1 MKALNVIYIIRI
13 ALGALAALVSA
24 FVVNLKVGNPLING
38 ITIALAVYLLSYY
51 LLKMQ
56 FMTRVEKP
64 TKILSMGIGIYFM
77 TFILCWVLFITPF
90 LVPPT
95 ATFNFDP
102 EEPKVGEIVTFM
114 STSEDPDGEIVSYS
128 WNFGDETTGAGAT
141 SSHTYSNAGNYTVT
155 LIVVDDHQISNAFST
170 TVTVLPPLS

>member
-1 MKALNVIYIIRI
+1 MIRI
-13 ALGALAALVSA
+13 ALGALAALVAA

-77 TFILCWVLFITPF
+77 TFVLCWVLFITPF
-90 LVPPT
+90 LVPPIASFT
-95 ATFNFDP
+95 VDTKDP
-102 EEPKVGEIVTFM
+102 EVGDVITFT
-114 STSEDPDGEIVSYS
+114 STSEDPDGDIVSYS
-128 WNFGDETTGAGAT
+128 WNFGDETTGTGVTA
-141 SSHTYSNAGNYTVT
+141 SHTYSNPGSYTVT
-155 LIVVDDHQISNAFST
+155 LIVVDDHQISNASST
-170 TVTVLPPLS
+170 NITVLPPS